1 MPQMQEGS
9 IAGGVA
15 RGVGRVLKHEAFPR
29 TRPGANQGWLNSKLL
44 KMLPRGAKLIPGLG
58 AAFEAWQLAS
68 DASDLYQGRKGGKGW
83 TQEGIEEY
91 GLGDFL
97 EDQMVN
103 LGYAS
108 GVGLPLSAAY
118 DWKRG
123 QLNDIKDLLVDFGW
137 MDPYRK
143 YDVSPGTYAMLK
155 AKADAQPGT
164 QTPAQP
170 GTQAPAQPV
179 PQTPAQP
186 GPQAPAQP
194 DDPMGSL
201 RDMVVRE
208 SQYPRTEFDADI
220 DPRFLD
226 GETPSFLGERTSPK
240 ERIDLSL
247 LDNENARYWMHGE
260 GSRYAPERLHKM
272 IKDLGY
278 GDTREQVEE
287 IRRNA
292 KNKDIDKWYRAV
304 RRDAPQG
311 PGLGWQSHKAPLYGQ
326 SSQER
331 QLERLLSGLK

>member
-1 MPQMQEGS
+1 MPQMQEGGV
-9 IAGGVA
+9 AGGVA

-44 KMLPRGAKLIPGLG
+44 KLLPRGAKLIPGLG

-155 AKADAQPGT
+155 AKAEAQPGT

-170 GTQAPAQPV
+170 GTQTPAQPV
-179 PQTPAQP
+179 PQTPAQTGP
-186 GPQAPAQP
+186 RTSVQTVPQTSVQAGNPLEPLVRGEQPGWGAFGFPQGAFESPQDPEGPQSGWGAFGVPQEVS
-194 DDPMGSL
+194 SL
-201 RDMVVRE
+201 QRTP
-208 SQYPRTEFDADI
+208 PR
-220 DPRFLD
+220 
-226 GETPSFLGERTSPK
+226 

-247 LDNENARYWMHGE
+247 LDNENARYWTTGE
-260 GSRYAPERLHKM
+260 GSRYAPERLYDM
-272 IKDLGY
+272 IRDMGY
-278 GDTREQVEE
+278 GDTSKQVEE
-287 IRRNA
+287 IQRNA
-292 KNKDIDKWYRAV
+292 RDKEKWYRAV
-304 RRDAPQG
+304 TQEAEQLPY
-311 PGLGWQSHKAPLYGQ
+311 PGIPPG
-326 SSQER
+326 
-331 QLERLLSGLK
+331 